1 MKTPKQYTDNLKCG
15 VLTEEMIGA
24 CIYSFNKR
32 AKNIEIKEINIGKD
46 IIMIDMEI
54 LISLMKK
61 ANIFMA

>member
-1 MKTPKQYTDNLKCG
+1 MKTPKQYNDNLKCG
-15 VLTEEMIGA
+15 ILTEEMIGA

-32 AKNIEIKEINIGKD
+32 AKIIEIKEINIDKD
-46 IIMIDMEI
+46 IITIDTEI